1 LKKTF
6 FVLSLGC
13 FRNLYDSQIII
24 QEYLNKG
31 FKLRKEPEEIDLLI
45 INTCGFIKEAKEE
58 SISAIKEALKLK
70 KKRKIK
76 RVCVRGCLVSRY
88 FKQLKYYFPQVDEW
102 EGILSTENKAYFF
115 KKRLTPPHIAFL
127 KICDGCL
134 YNCSFCA
141 IPLIKGK
148 LKSRSYPAIIEEVKF
163 LDKEGVKELNIIGQ
177 NTTSWGKDLYKD
189 KDLVFLLKKI
199 LKNTKNIKWIRL
211 LYLHPQE
218 ITDELLDLIANEER
232 LCKYIDLPVQHISDR
247 ILRLMNR
254 KMRKKEIL
262 KLIKK
267 IRKKIPQVALRTSII
282 VGFPS
287 ETESE
292 FSQLLEFIKKVKF
305 EKLGAFIYSREENT
319 PAYKMKPQI
328 HYQVKKR
335 RFNQLMQIQKEISYQ
350 LNKRFIG
357 KRIGVII
364 DSKEEEN
371 LYLGRTQF
379 DCYEVDGLVYVK
391 RKNLKVGRIY
401 KIKIVDAYEYDL
413 VGE

>member
-1 LKKTF
+1 MKKTF
-6 FVLSLGC
+6 FILSLGC

-24 QEYLNKG
+24 QEYLRKG
-31 FKLRKEPEEIDLLI
+31 FKLKKNPEGVDLLV

-58 SISAIKEALKLK
+58 SISAIKEALELK
-70 KKRKIK
+70 RKRKIK

-102 EGILSTENKAYFF
+102 KGILPVEDKAYFL

-163 LDKEGVKELNIIGQ
+163 LDKEGIKELNIIGQ

-199 LKNTKNIKWIRL
+199 LENTKNIKWIRL

-232 LCKYIDLPVQHISDR
+232 LCKYIDLPIQHICLLYTSDAAD
-247 ILRLMNR
+247 
-254 KMRKKEIL
+254 E
-262 KLIKK
+262 
-267 IRKKIPQVALRTSII
+267 
-282 VGFPS
+282 
-287 ETESE
+287 
-292 FSQLLEFIKKVKF
+292 
-305 EKLGAFIYSREENT
+305 
-319 PAYKMKPQI
+319 
-328 HYQVKKR
+328 
-335 RFNQLMQIQKEISYQ
+335 
-350 LNKRFIG
+350 
-357 KRIGVII
+357 
-364 DSKEEEN
+364 
-371 LYLGRTQF
+371 
-379 DCYEVDGLVYVK
+379 
-391 RKNLKVGRIY
+391 
-401 KIKIVDAYEYDL
+401 
-413 VGE
+413 